1 MFSISF
7 NYRESQY
14 EALIR
19 VVKQKEDRKEYR
31 ITIMNGELEVLL
43 YGHHLLKE
51 ENGKLDFSTNGI
63 PENIIELKTIIA
75 KAFANETGVANEA
88 RMAANVHE

>member
-1 MFSISF
+1 MFSVTF

-19 VVKQKEDRKEYR
+19 MVKQKEDRKEYR
-31 ITIMNGELEVLL
+31 ITIMNGELEVQL

-51 ENGKLDFSTNGI
+51 ENGKLDLSTAGI
-63 PENIIELKTIIA
+63 PENIVELKTTIA
-75 KAFANETGVANEA
+75 KAVANDR
-88 RMAANVHE
+88 RMAADVHG

>member
-1 MFSISF
+1 MFSITF

-51 ENGKLDFSTNGI
+51 ENGKLDFSITGI
-63 PENIIELKTIIA
+63 PENIVELKTTIA
-75 KAFANETGVANEA
+75 KAFEREWSAN
-88 RMAANVHE
+88 